1 MRLND
6 GYTYATSLQSLK
18 DGEIKIKTH
27 DIIE

>member
-6 GYTYATSLQSLK
+6 GYTYATSLQALK
-18 DGEIKIKTH
+18 DGEIQIKTH